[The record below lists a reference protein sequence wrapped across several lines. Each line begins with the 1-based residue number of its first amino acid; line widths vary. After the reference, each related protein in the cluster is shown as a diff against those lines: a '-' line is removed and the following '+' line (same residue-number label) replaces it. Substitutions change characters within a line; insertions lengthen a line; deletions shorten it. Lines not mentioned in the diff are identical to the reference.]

1 MGVWKI
7 YHKDGTILKDANGN
21 NIDIRSL
28 EYSDAWMGECYL
40 TVTFRHETPI
50 VFMMGDYII
59 YRNEKFVLNYE
70 PGKDK
75 KARINTCGDG
85 FVYDS
90 VKFNSLQ
97 NELSDAEFLDVVL
110 NDNELHYT
118 ALPKFQFYVETLDD
132 LLDRIQAN
140 LNEQI
145 GAGKWKIF
153 SRNKGRS
160 EQRGCTAEEWD
171 EAYGEGTNNNI
182 IDSASIT
189 ADTMTC
195 WDALALVNSKWNVNF
210 IVRGRNVYVG
220 TAGVTTEHMFE
231 YGRGNG
237 LYEIEQNADSDQK
250 VITRLRAYGSEKNLP
265 SHYYADLG
273 VKYFANITKVVEA
286 STYVEL
292 ELDLDYIDAYF
303 NNKRKDDEYQ
313 GQYSGWVLQVT
324 FDFQTIITGYVTKAY
339 DSKKCRFYSEFKGAQ
354 TDTGDEESKEKLD
367 AFIAQVNAG
376 NTKMYITSGLN
387 KKNVPSSMK
396 EYAENLP
403 NNMSI
408 NRLMLPGFPHVSLSE
423 FYESLT
429 DEEKKYVN
437 PTGKQ
442 HRFSTDPHRPY
453 IDSVNIGQIGLHSAS
468 QFFDTDDKTNGII
481 EIYPTIEEMV
491 IGGVRVDE
499 IDEGI
504 APGDDGRFGD
514 NETVKNV
521 DIYLKNAIDFDI
533 NDLKDDDFSISM
545 KDGRCGGRTFK
556 VASSTKVD
564 GRWRLTIE
572 RVKDDALGLW
582 FPYRDYPIRKGDHFV
597 LTGITLPD
605 SYVNAASLKLL
616 KYAIALLEKNDYTR
630 YVYQPK
636 VDEIFMARQ
645 HDTAMADKTGAIKSL
660 HDTLKAG
667 DLMDFRDDDLNISG
681 TITIDQLNIKE
692 QDGKIP
698 TYEITLREDKEVG
711 TIQKIQQQITSL
723 ENGNGGSGGG
733 GGITLTQVKG
743 QVATEGSK
751 FFLSKLTDDTANG
764 KITFIKG
771 IVAKAL
777 ADLAMG
783 AKFGNSAMITELGE
797 AFLSAIKSLD
807 YDNTAEQG
815 FSVEKEKNGKYHAFF
830 TNLTIWGK
838 AIFHE
843 LEVRKLS
850 YSGGNIY
857 LSGAGSKLIKVV
869 PVKQSVSA
877 DGVTSWVEMTKND
890 AESECAGWK
899 CYLLAD
905 DGTTATMND
914 WQEGDQ
920 ARCQTMGEIAAGGA
934 YSDVSNKSYWR
945 TIPNGGVSTQNE
957 KIYGTKM
964 ETYID
969 EDGNEQTRPVQVE
982 LYDGQAFAWIVIG
995 KHSENFDG
1003 YTEDSA
1009 PDETKDIPA
1018 EGDTI
1023 VLDGNRHRDENTG
1036 KYDKTDRQN
1045 VIILETT
1052 GEYAPRIACYA
1063 NITEYKHTF
1072 TKSVN
1077 GSDKEVSLS
1086 VFETSPK
1093 GGTKI
1098 NSSRFEWI
1106 SDDGSTI
1113 NIINYRGDWVE
1124 ENTTYHKND
1133 QVNHNNAVWVCVAN
1147 SGVDVTEEPSDGAT
1161 YWKKVL
1167 SGGKGDKGDDA
1178 VSYGIQFSE
1187 RITTI
1192 SSVETKVLGVR
1203 FIKSVGQQIT
1213 SGSINDI
1220 DFNGSCVVYI
1230 DGVMNGTMSNRLN
1243 SGQTYLDIYH
1253 AFADEI
1259 KGKKGLSVEL
1269 RNSDAIVVAS
1279 NTFSFV
1285 ESGEG
1290 VVMAYKNATSLP
1302 SKPTVEDLSQLSDGW
1317 SRTPQKGGSHEK
1329 VSNISYG
1336 NYSAGNT
1343 DSGYSTSEWSEVSDG
1358 EGMWRK
1364 SPAGLGNSGWALMK
1378 VSFTANVD
1386 NADVRVVIKAYSEAN
1401 CDFIQVHELD
1411 TEITGSPDIIRT
1423 GVVYTS
1429 GNGFEDA
1436 HSFISVKAGQH
1447 FFYVS
1452 YCKDVSINSNGDY
1465 GLFRLDL
1472 SKNLVSMPSTV
1483 WMSQAVLKEGKA
1495 VLPWSTPVQITG
1507 DDAYRVVV
1515 SPSVLIFDTDD
1526 NGKVAE
1532 SSLSGKTATIRV
1544 YQGDKDVS
1552 EQFSKYDR
1560 LPSNYYNCDGSL
1572 KDLNKH
1578 PFEIQVTKIET
1589 QDVTD
1594 TSGNKST
1601 ISKTNGFLEFILTNN
1616 SATVTAHVDVQVN
1629 VAKFTGQMVNTN
1641 KRFSLQHKEL
1651 SDAVNDKVGSSELKQ
1666 FKAEIT
1672 QTAREIS
1679 LSVSEKSVGRRN
1691 MLVGS
1696 AFNRQEG
1703 FVLNLDANVRG
1714 YGILMNDGVDGMNC
1728 IKAASYYDGTRHQY
1742 CGAFWGGNHTKN
1754 IRIKHRTQYTFSCW
1768 VKVLDANTT
1777 VYLEV
1782 IYNRAE
1788 IGQDRDG
1795 RPTGTYSF
1803 VIREPNKWQL
1813 VKWSFTTDDTHDWI
1827 EANVFT
1833 SSDVAY
1839 KTFVA
1844 RFCKP
1849 MLEEGDTYNG
1859 WTLSQDDYDYIGG
1872 NMLDNTLSLDKSGSL
1887 YDVNGTL
1894 TPAGFGES
1902 TSIYKSFTYKL
1913 KGTVDSFSQ
1922 LPSSGNVYD
1931 DTYYV
1936 RNDGTCYAYNGSEFV
1951 DVGNDYYYN
1960 ILEWRKG
1967 KPGAY
1972 TPFGLEANKDY
1983 VFSFMAKGTGRLT
1996 AYFYNPE
2003 TDVFIESSLG
2013 ATNISVDGGTSFQLT
2028 NKWERYW
2035 VHWRPSDSL
2044 HKYVL
2049 LRLNRSFQSDGSAP
2063 ITDCYIAQP
2072 KLEEGARV
2080 TEYTERK
2087 SDLVDKASLKAA
2099 GIEITSDMV
2108 ELYGNQVKVSGAKGG
2123 TPVAMFE
2130 NGMLNSNLINADKIM
2145 AGQLQTTGSKGQ
2157 SVIIEN
2163 GLMKVCGTNGRCNI
2177 EFGVN
2182 SNGESILSYY
2192 DKDGKWLYDLGPNK
2206 LDGAQLTE
2214 STLDGE
2220 KYVAASSFF
2229 GTNDFFSLKEYI
2241 NVTVPQVHSE
2251 YSEDLFGGNLFING
2265 DQEVANNNAAHM
2277 GYQPFSGESN
2287 VTTLYR
2293 YTAPKQSG
2301 TVIKDE
2307 KYGLITAALAKQADG
2322 KYFTDNR
2329 HLAINGQ
2336 LTNLATAGYYFRQSE
2351 RVMMAPHPMP
2361 SEGTQPVRFP
2371 AYSIR
2376 CLKIIK
2382 DSPGT
2387 VMSGFN
2393 AMMSDLM
2400 ITIRIKN

>member
-153 SRNKGRS
+153 SRNKDRS
-160 EQRGCTAEEWD
+160 EQRGCTAEEWN
-171 EAYGEGTNNNI
+171 EAYGEGTDNNV
-182 IDSASIT
+182 IDSMSIT

-237 LYEIEQNADSDQK
+237 LYEIEQNADPEQK

-273 VKYFANITKVVEA
+273 VKYVANITKVVEA
-286 STYVEL
+286 STHVEL
-292 ELDLDYIDAYF
+292 ELDLDYIETYF
-303 NNKRKDDEYQ
+303 KNKRKYVVSGESQ
-313 GQYSGWVLQVT
+313 EQYSGWVLQVT
-324 FDFQTIITGYVTKAY
+324 FDFQNIITGYVAQMH
-339 DSKKCRFYSEFKGAQ
+339 DSSKCRFHSELKGAQ
-354 TDTGDEESKEKLD
+354 VDTGDEESKEKLD
-367 AFIAQVNAG
+367 AFIAQVKAG
-376 NTKMYITSGLN
+376 KTKMYITSGLN
-387 KKNVPSSMK
+387 KKTVPSSMK

-408 NRLMLPGFPHVSLSE
+408 NRLMLPGFPHVSLSD

-453 IDSVNIGQIGLHSAS
+453 IDSINIDQIGLRSAS

-491 IGGVRVDE
+491 VGDVRVDE

-504 APGDDGRFGD
+504 APDDDGRFND
-514 NETVKNV
+514 NENVKNV
-521 DIYLKNAIDFDI
+521 DIYLSKAVDFDI

-545 KDGRCGGRTFK
+545 KDGMCGGRTFK

-572 RVKDDALGLW
+572 RIKDDALELW
-582 FPYRDYPIRKGDHFV
+582 FPYKDYPIRKGDHFV

-645 HDTAMADKTGAIKSL
+645 HDAAMADETGAIKSL

-723 ENGNGGSGGG
+723 ENGNGGSVGG
-733 GGITLTQVKG
+733 GGITLAQVKG

-751 FFLSKLTDDTANG
+751 FFLSKLTDDIANG
-764 KITFIKG
+764 KITFVKG
-771 IVAKAL
+771 LIAKGL
-777 ADLAMG
+777 ADLMLG
-783 AKFGNSAMITELGE
+783 ARFGNNAMITKLGE
-797 AFLSAIKSLD
+797 AVFSAIKSLD
-807 YDNTAEQG
+807 YDNAAEQG

-838 AIFHE
+838 ARFHE

-869 PVKQSVSA
+869 PVKQSVSN
-877 DGVTSWVEMTKND
+877 GVTTWVETTEDD
-890 AESECAGWK
+890 AECVGWK

-905 DGTTATMND
+905 NGTTATMNY

-920 ARCQTMGEIAAGGA
+920 VRCQTIGEIAAGGA

-945 TIPNGGVSTQNE
+945 TIPDGGVSTQNE
-957 KIYGTKM
+957 KIYGTKL
-964 ETYID
+964 ETYLD
-969 EDGNEQTRPVQVE
+969 EDGNEQTKEVQVE

-995 KHSENFDG
+995 KHCGDIDG
-1003 YTEDSA
+1003 YDDEFSVGYNGSNPAPLETRDVPSA
-1009 PDETKDIPA
+1009 
-1018 EGDTI
+1018 GDTI
-1023 VLDGNRHRDENTG
+1023 VLDGNRHRNGQQE
-1036 KYDKTDRQN
+1036 YDKTDRQN

-1063 NITEYKHTF
+1063 NISEYKHTI

-1113 NIINYRGDWVE
+1113 NIINYRGDWA
-1124 ENTTYHKND
+1124 ENNTYHKND

-1147 SGVDVTEEPSDGAT
+1147 SGEDVTAPPSDDSSQ
-1161 YWKKVL
+1161 WKKVL
-1167 SGGKGDKGDDA
+1167 SGGKGEKGDDA
-1178 VSYGIQFSE
+1178 VSYSIQFSE
-1187 RITTI
+1187 RITAI
-1192 SSVETKVLGVR
+1192 SSVETKVLDVR
-1203 FIKSVGQQIT
+1203 LIKSVGQQIT
-1213 SGSINDI
+1213 SGSIKDI
-1220 DFNGSCVVYI
+1220 DFNGTCVVYV
-1230 DGVMNGTMSNRLN
+1230 DGVVNDKMTDRLN

-1253 AFADEI
+1253 AFANEI

-1269 RNSDAIVVAS
+1269 RNSDHIVVAS
-1279 NTFSFV
+1279 NTFSFAK
-1285 ESGEG
+1285 SGEG
-1290 VVMAYKNATSLP
+1290 VVMAYKNAPSQP

-1317 SRTPQKGGSHEK
+1317 SRTPQKGGSYIK
-1329 VSNISYG
+1329 VDNISYG
-1336 NYSAGNT
+1336 SFDNGASLSA
-1343 DSGYSTSEWSEVSDG
+1343 DSTSKSWTDVTEDG
-1358 EGMWRK
+1358 NSWKK
-1364 SPAGLGNSGWALMK
+1364 SPSGLSDRFGWAIMK
-1378 VSFTANVD
+1378 VSFSTHVD
-1386 NADVRVVIKAYSEAN
+1386 NLDIKVIIKAYSEAN
-1401 CDFIQVHELD
+1401 FDFIQVHALD
-1411 TEITGSPDIIRT
+1411 TEITGSSDLLKK

-1429 GNGFEDA
+1429 GNGVEDSYSYHVA
-1436 HSFISVKAGQH
+1436 TAGQH

-1452 YCKDVSINSNGDY
+1452 YCKDTSGNSNGDY
-1465 GLFRLDL
+1465 GLFRFDL
-1472 SKNLVSMPSTV
+1472 SDNLASVPSTV
-1483 WMSQAVLKEGKA
+1483 WMSQAILKEEKA

-1507 DDAYRVVV
+1507 DDAYRVEV
-1515 SPSVLIFDTDD
+1515 SPSTLIFDTDD
-1526 NGKVAE
+1526 NGRA
-1532 SSLSGKTATIRV
+1532 SLSDKTATIRV
-1544 YQGDKDVS
+1544 YQGEKDVS
-1552 EQFSKYDR
+1552 KQFTKYDR
-1560 LPSNYYNCDGSL
+1560 LPSNYYNCNGSL
-1572 KDLNKH
+1572 KDLNTS
-1578 PFEIQVTKIET
+1578 PLEIQVTEIET
-1589 QDVTD
+1589 QVVTD
-1594 TSGNKST
+1594 TAGNKST
-1601 ISKTNGFLEFILTNN
+1601 ISKTNGFLEFILTNG

-1641 KRFSLQHKEL
+1641 KRFSNTLQEVSTSVDGKM
-1651 SDAVNDKVGSSELKQ
+1651 DKFDLNE
-1666 FKAEIT
+1666 FKSEIT

-1679 LSVSEKSVGRRN
+1679 LSVSEKSIARRN
-1691 MLVGS
+1691 LLVGS
-1696 AFNRQEG
+1696 AFLREDNHVEINEARIEM
-1703 FVLNLDANVRG
+1703 NTG
-1714 YGILMNDGVDGMNC
+1714 YQGTNC
-1728 IKAASYYDGTRHQY
+1728 IRISDDTTDGKTRY
-1742 CGAFWGGNHTKN
+1742 PGAFWDDSQAGKSVRITKGKKYV
-1754 IRIKHRTQYTFSCW
+1754 ISCW
-1768 VKVLDANTT
+1768 YKTNDANGHLSLEALYIDKKTNRRLGT
-1777 VYLEV
+1777 PKYLS
-1782 IYNRAE
+1782 A
-1788 IGQDRDG
+1788 G
-1795 RPTGTYSF
+1795 SF
-1803 VIREPNKWQL
+1803 IPKPNQWQL
-1813 VKWSFTTDDTHDWI
+1813 FSTVIDTTDALSDYIAFNFYEYCSVESGLI
-1827 EANVFT
+1827 EA
-1833 SSDVAY
+1833 Y
-1839 KTFVA
+1839 IC
-1844 RFCKP
+1844 RP
-1849 MLEEGDTYNG
+1849 MVEEGDTYNG
-1859 WTLSQDDYDYIGG
+1859 WTLSQDDYDIIGANLIDNSRTLDVGG
-1872 NMLDNTLSLDKSGSL
+1872 NVLLANGKKALVGDAYELTASGSDDYNQFYRIKGSTFKL
-1887 YDVNGTL
+1887 NTDYTISFEVRGDAKCMLVNAFYPITN
-1894 TPAGFGES
+1894 TP
-1902 TSIYKSFTYKL
+1902 FTYYAEQKNNTMFEK
-1913 KGTVDSFSQ
+1913 KGDGKTNGYEILMEIYELSKQQKVWCHFRFKDRVPEQIYFQFQPNSEQTGVTSW
-1922 LPSSGNVYD
+1922 NV
-1931 DTYYV
+1931 TI
-1936 RNDGTCYAYNGSEFV
+1936 TKPKIE
-1951 DVGNDYYYN
+1951 VG
-1960 ILEWRKG
+1960 
-1967 KPGAY
+1967 A
-1972 TPFGLEANKDY
+1972 
-1983 VFSFMAKGTGRLT
+1983 V
-1996 AYFYNPE
+1996 
-2003 TDVFIESSLG
+2003 
-2013 ATNISVDGGTSFQLT
+2013 
-2028 NKWERYW
+2028 
-2035 VHWRPSDSL
+2035 
-2044 HKYVL
+2044 
-2049 LRLNRSFQSDGSAP
+2049 
-2063 ITDCYIAQP
+2063 
-2072 KLEEGARV
+2072 V

-2087 SDLVDKASLKAA
+2087 SDLIDKASLKAA
-2099 GIEITSDMV
+2099 GIEITSDQV
-2108 ELYGNQVKVSGAKGG
+2108 TLYGDKVQVKTPKENPSEGYDEAAMFQNGKLNAQFINAGDIVAEGINAKEIKATKLNVTGDSKIGIWHITKVDGWGDIMQAEGTEYNGATVVSGIQYCPLFVRGG
-2123 TPVAMFE
+2123 SLLTDYFRVGTSCTEFSYQST
-2130 NGMLNSNLINADKIM
+2130 LNHFNAVWLGK
-2145 AGQLQTTGSKGQ
+2145 AARTVCNGSK
-2157 SVIIEN
+2157 
-2163 GLMKVCGTNGRCNI
+2163 
-2177 EFGVN
+2177 N
-2182 SNGESILSYY
+2182 SMNLPTDYTYNTQYE
-2192 DKDGKWLYDLGPNK
+2192 PV
-2206 LDGAQLTE
+2206 Q
-2214 STLDGE
+2214 
-2220 KYVAASSFF
+2220 YV
-2229 GTNDFFSLKEYI
+2229 
-2241 NVTVPQVHSE
+2241 
-2251 YSEDLFGGNLFING
+2251 YSE
-2265 DQEVANNNAAHM
+2265 Q
-2277 GYQPFSGESN
+2277 S
-2287 VTTLYR
+2287 
-2293 YTAPKQSG
+2293 KQDSP
-2301 TVIKDE
+2301 
-2307 KYGLITAALAKQADG
+2307 A
-2322 KYFTDNR
+2322 
-2329 HLAINGQ
+2329 LAINVIAKGFSGTPTAIQ
-2336 LTNLATAGYYFRQSE
+2336 TNGAIRG
-2351 RVMMAPHPMP
+2351 VMAP
-2361 SEGTQPVRFP
+2361 
-2371 AYSIR
+2371 
-2376 CLKIIK
+2376 
-2382 DSPGT
+2382 
-2387 VMSGFN
+2387 N
-2393 AMMSDLM
+2393 AMRISSDQTIQDGIGVVICTNSYD
-2400 ITIRIKN
+2400 ITLKLPVNPVEGQTLIIIQDSTGKVYIVPSNGKEIHFGGSVKHSSDIGNNRFWSGTIGQFNILVFINDAWQLQFINNRP

>member
-75 KARINTCGDG
+75 KARFNTCGDG

-160 EQRGCTAEEWD
+160 EQRGCTADEWN

-231 YGRGNG
+231 YGRGKG

-273 VKYFANITKVVEA
+273 VKYVANITKVVEA
-286 STYVEL
+286 STHVEL
-292 ELDLDYIDAYF
+292 ELDLDYIETYF
-303 NNKRKDDEYQ
+303 RNKRKYVVSGDSQEQ
-313 GQYSGWVLQVT
+313 SFGWVLQVT
-324 FDFQTIITGYVTKAY
+324 FDFQTVITGYVTQVY
-339 DSKKCRFYSEFKGAQ
+339 NSNKCKFYSELRGTQ

-367 AFIAQVNAG
+367 AFIAQVNSG
-376 NTKMYITSGLN
+376 KTKMYITSGLN

-408 NRLMLPGFPHVSLSE
+408 NRLMLPGFPHVSLSD
-423 FYESLT
+423 FYDSLT

-453 IDSVNIGQIGLHSAS
+453 IDSINIDQIGLRSAS

-499 IDEGI
+499 IDEGV
-504 APGDDGRFGD
+504 APDDDGRYDGD
-514 NETVKNV
+514 HGPNNV
-521 DIYLKNAIDFDI
+521 DIYLSRAIDFDI
-533 NDLKDDDFSISM
+533 KDLADDDFSISM

-645 HDTAMADKTGAIKSL
+645 HDAAIADKTGTIKSL

-751 FFLSKLTDDTANG
+751 FFLSKLTDDIANG

-771 IVAKAL
+771 LIAKAL
-777 ADLAMG
+777 VDLEMG
-783 AKFGNSAMITELGE
+783 AKFGNNAKITNLGE
-797 AFLSAIKSLD
+797 AVFSVIKSID
-807 YDNTAEQG
+807 YDNAAEQG

-838 AIFHE
+838 AMFHE

-869 PVKQSVSA
+869 PVRRIVNETY
-877 DGVTSWVEMTKND
+877 DYEWMEC
-890 AESECAGWK
+890 SEKICDGWK

-905 DGTTATMND
+905 NGTTATMNY
-914 WQEGDQ
+914 WQDGDQ
-920 ARCQTMGEIAAGGA
+920 VRCQTMGEIAAGGA

-957 KIYGTKM
+957 KIYGTKK
-964 ETYID
+964 ETYLD
-969 EDGNEQTRPVQVE
+969 EDGNEQTRDVQVE

-1009 PDETKDIPA
+1009 PDETRDIPSA
-1018 EGDTI
+1018 GDTI
-1023 VLDGNRHRDENTG
+1023 VLDGNRHRNEQG
-1036 KYDKTDRQN
+1036 EYDKTDRQN

-1063 NITEYKHTF
+1063 NITEYKHTI

-1077 GSDKEVSLS
+1077 NIDKEVSLS

-1113 NIINYRGDWVE
+1113 NIINYRGDWKDG
-1124 ENTTYHKND
+1124 TKYHKND

-1147 SGVDVTEEPSDGAT
+1147 SGVDVIEEPSDGAT

-1167 SGGKGDKGDDA
+1167 SGGKGEKGEKGDKGDKGEDGLSGNGIVPA
-1178 VSYGIQFSE
+1178 YIRSKDNPTPPTSTDKNNLDNGWSLAIPSVADVENVSYSDSSWTDYNDGGYTWKKSP
-1187 RITTI
+1187 TT
-1192 SSVETKVLGVR
+1192 
-1203 FIKSVGQQIT
+1203 
-1213 SGSINDI
+1213 
-1220 DFNGSCVVYI
+1220 
-1230 DGVMNGTMSNRLN
+1230 
-1243 SGQTYLDIYH
+1243 
-1253 AFADEI
+1253 AD
-1259 KGKKGLSVEL
+1259 
-1269 RNSDAIVVAS
+1269 
-1279 NTFSFV
+1279 
-1285 ESGEG
+1285 
-1290 VVMAYKNATSLP
+1290 NATSWCLVTFTTTKANQAVMFVIKSFSEIKYDYVFLSEIDASNVP
-1302 SKPTVEDLSQLSDGW
+1302 SKPGYAGA
-1317 SRTPQKGGSHEK
+1317 SRA
-1329 VSNISYG
+1329 V
-1336 NYSAGNT
+1336 
-1343 DSGYSTSEWSEVSDG
+1343 
-1358 EGMWRK
+1358 
-1364 SPAGLGNSGWALMK
+1364 
-1378 VSFTANVD
+1378 
-1386 NADVRVVIKAYSEAN
+1386 
-1401 CDFIQVHELD
+1401 
-1411 TEITGSPDIIRT
+1411 
-1423 GVVYTS
+1423 S
-1429 GNGFEDA
+1429 GNGVEL
-1436 HSFISVKAGQH
+1436 SVTDIVATAGTH
-1447 FFYVS
+1447 TVYIC
-1452 YCKDVSINSNGDY
+1452 YGKDNSNGYNGDY
-1465 GLFRLDL
+1465 GLFRIEKMTDIPIWQSNGKEVFTREDSGAIKSEIESWSEPFKVTGEDGADGKDGTDGEQGESALEIIVTPET
-1472 SKNLVSMPSTV
+1472 LV
-1483 WMSQAVLKEGKA
+1483 
-1495 VLPWSTPVQITG
+1495 
-1507 DDAYRVVV
+1507 
-1515 SPSVLIFDTDD
+1515 FDTNDYGVVPPETSKQASISCYR
-1526 NGKVAE
+1526 NGVNVTNVSYSKSAE
-1532 SSLSGKTATIRV
+1532 KNCYAS
-1544 YQGDKDVS
+1544 VS
-1552 EQFSKYDR
+1552 E
-1560 LPSNYYNCDGSL
+1560 SNS
-1572 KDLNKH
+1572 
-1578 PFEIQVTKIET
+1578 
-1589 QDVTD
+1589 
-1594 TSGNKST
+1594 
-1601 ISKTNGFLEFILTNN
+1601 
-1616 SATVTAHVDVQVN
+1616 SATVT
-1629 VAKFTGQMVNTN
+1629 
-1641 KRFSLQHKEL
+1641 
-1651 SDAVNDKVGSSELKQ
+1651 
-1666 FKAEIT
+1666 
-1672 QTAREIS
+1672 IS
-1679 LSVSEKSVGRRN
+1679 R
-1691 MLVGS
+1691 
-1696 AFNRQEG
+1696 
-1703 FVLNLDANVRG
+1703 
-1714 YGILMNDGVDGMNC
+1714 
-1728 IKAASYYDGTRHQY
+1728 
-1742 CGAFWGGNHTKN
+1742 
-1754 IRIKHRTQYTFSCW
+1754 
-1768 VKVLDANTT
+1768 
-1777 VYLEV
+1777 
-1782 IYNRAE
+1782 
-1788 IGQDRDG
+1788 
-1795 RPTGTYSF
+1795 
-1803 VIREPNKWQL
+1803 
-1813 VKWSFTTDDTHDWI
+1813 
-1827 EANVFT
+1827 
-1833 SSDVAY
+1833 
-1839 KTFVA
+1839 
-1844 RFCKP
+1844 
-1849 MLEEGDTYNG
+1849 
-1859 WTLSQDDYDYIGG
+1859 
-1872 NMLDNTLSLDKSGSL
+1872 
-1887 YDVNGTL
+1887 
-1894 TPAGFGES
+1894 
-1902 TSIYKSFTYKL
+1902 
-1913 KGTVDSFSQ
+1913 
-1922 LPSSGNVYD
+1922 
-1931 DTYYV
+1931 
-1936 RNDGTCYAYNGSEFV
+1936 
-1951 DVGNDYYYN
+1951 
-1960 ILEWRKG
+1960 
-1967 KPGAY
+1967 
-1972 TPFGLEANKDY
+1972 
-1983 VFSFMAKGTGRLT
+1983 
-1996 AYFYNPE
+1996 
-2003 TDVFIESSLG
+2003 
-2013 ATNISVDGGTSFQLT
+2013 
-2028 NKWERYW
+2028 
-2035 VHWRPSDSL
+2035 
-2044 HKYVL
+2044 
-2049 LRLNRSFQSDGSAP
+2049 
-2063 ITDCYIAQP
+2063 
-2072 KLEEGARV
+2072 
-2080 TEYTERK
+2080 
-2087 SDLVDKASLKAA
+2087 
-2099 GIEITSDMV
+2099 ITS
-2108 ELYGNQVKVSGAKGG
+2108 
-2123 TPVAMFE
+2123 
-2130 NGMLNSNLINADKIM
+2130 
-2145 AGQLQTTGSKGQ
+2145 
-2157 SVIIEN
+2157 
-2163 GLMKVCGTNGRCNI
+2163 
-2177 EFGVN
+2177 
-2182 SNGESILSYY
+2182 
-2192 DKDGKWLYDLGPNK
+2192 
-2206 LDGAQLTE
+2206 
-2214 STLDGE
+2214 
-2220 KYVAASSFF
+2220 
-2229 GTNDFFSLKEYI
+2229 
-2241 NVTVPQVHSE
+2241 
-2251 YSEDLFGGNLFING
+2251 
-2265 DQEVANNNAAHM
+2265 QEVADDSGNSSTISNTS
-2277 GYQPFSGESN
+2277 GYATS
-2287 VTTLYR
+2287 TLR
-2293 YTAPKQSG
+2293 
-2301 TVIKDE
+2301 
-2307 KYGLITAALAKQADG
+2307 
-2322 KYFTDNR
+2322 
-2329 HLAINGQ
+2329 
-2336 LTNLATAGYYFRQSE
+2336 
-2351 RVMMAPHPMP
+2351 
-2361 SEGTQPVRFP
+2361 
-2371 AYSIR
+2371 
-2376 CLKIIK
+2376 
-2382 DSPGT
+2382 
-2387 VMSGFN
+2387 
-2393 AMMSDLM
+2393 
-2400 ITIRIKN
+2400 